1 MRFISE
7 MSLLE
12 RFEFVVAKAEQAME
26 RTARITNYHQFLLSP
41 DAMDLFDASVLRLQV
56 IGEMLKQIDEKTER
70 NFLRTYYPEIPWK
83 SVFGLRNIISHEYS
97 VVDPEKI
104 FYTLKNDLPLLIE
117 TLHRI
122 IADLRLN
129 TQGNKT

>member
-1 MRFISE
+1 

-12 RFEFVVAKAEQAME
+12 RFEFVVAKAEQAVE
-26 RTARITNYHQFLLSP
+26 RTAHITNYHQFLLSP

-70 NFLRTYYPEIPWK
+70 KFLRTYYPEIPWK

-104 FYTLKNDLPLLIE
+104 FYTLKDDLPLLIK